1 MPHVVLVLIAGA
13 GVYAGMRWV
22 AKALSH
28 VEDAAQSMQDDAET
42 VRAPSRTP
50 KDLGTLDYDNEAKV
64 YRPRKT

>member
-28 VEDAAQSMQDDAET
+28 VKDGVQGTQDDAER
-42 VRAPSRTP
+42 VRAASRTP
-50 KDLGTLDYDNEAKV
+50 KDLGTLEYDSEAKV